1 MASYQQRQALGT
13 YGEDLAARHLVA
25 EGMRILERN
34 YRCRFG
40 EIDIV
45 AVDGDTVVVCEV
57 KTRSGLGYGT
67 PAEAIT
73 KAKAHRLRR
82 LAAHWMNEHRV
93 RSAGLRIDVV
103 TIVVPR
109 NGPAQ
114 VERIEGI
121 S

>member
-1 MASYQQRQALGT
+1 MTTYLQRQALGG
-13 YGEDLAARHLVA
+13 YGEDLAARHLVG

-45 AVDGDTVVVCEV
+45 AADGDTIVVCEV
-57 KTRSGLGYGT
+57 KTRSGVAYGT
-67 PAEAIT
+67 PAAAIT
-73 KAKAHRLRR
+73 KAKASRLRR
-82 LAAHWMNEHRV
+82 LAAHWMNERSV

-103 TIVVPR
+103 AVLVPAR
-109 NGPAQ
+109 GAAR